1 MLKVNLFDHEELSS
15 SFFEKA
21 IQKLM
26 QFDLKKKHK
35 NEREINYIS

>member
-26 QFDLKKKHK
+26 QFDLKKKHTK
-35 NEREINYIS
+35 TKEK